1 MNSIPLPEDW
11 RSLLAGYV
19 LNDLSDDEAALVE
32 QWLGQY
38 PEVASELEALQ
49 STWESLPTL
58 LPPVAPPPGVRDR
71 IMATVQNT
79 TVQKATAQNSAPALA
94 SESVPEPAAEPTL
107 VRRRLPLAKLGLALG
122 WAATGLALVL
132 ALHENQRLRLALIQ
146 QEAVV
151 ASFSQPGNPL
161 YTLSGTE
168 AEPQASGRLVVN
180 PDEQTALIVT
190 TDLPPLSADQVYRL
204 WALADSDPVF
214 CGEFNPEAGQDT
226 NQWVLPDAAC
236 GAESVQMLIT
246 AEQVTDPPVP
256 AGALVLQSQS

>member
-1 MNSIPLPEDW
+1 MNSTPLSENW

-19 LNDLSDDEAALVE
+19 LNDLADNEAALVE
-32 QWLGQY
+32 RWLDQY

-49 STWESLPTL
+49 SAWHSLPTL

-71 IMATVQNT
+71 IMAAVQNT
-79 TVQKATAQNSAPALA
+79 TAQNPAPVLA
-94 SESVPEPAAEPTL
+94 PEPVLEPAI
-107 VRRRLPLAKLGLALG
+107 VRRRLPLGKLGLILG

-132 ALHENQRLRLALIQ
+132 VLQENQRLRLALRQ
-146 QEAVV
+146 TETVV

-161 YTLSGTE
+161 YTLSGTD

-180 PDEQTALIVT
+180 PDAQTALIVT

-214 CGEFNPEAGQDT
+214 CGQFNPNAGQDT
-226 NQWVLPDAAC
+226 NQWILPNAVCSD
-236 GAESVQMLIT
+236 GSVQMLVT
-246 AEQVTDPPVP
+246 AEQAADPPVP

>member
-1 MNSIPLPEDW
+1 MNSTPLPENW

-19 LNDLSDDEAALVE
+19 LNDLTDHEATLVE
-32 QWLGQY
+32 QWLDQY

-58 LPPVAPPPGVRDR
+58 LPPVAPSPGVRDR
-71 IMATVQNT
+71 VMAAVQNT
-79 TVQKATAQNSAPALA
+79 AVQNAAAQTPDLALEPIPAPAI
-94 SESVPEPAAEPTL
+94 
-107 VRRRLPLAKLGLALG
+107 VRRRLPLGKLVLALG

-132 ALHENQRLRLALIQ
+132 ALQENQRLRLALTQ

-161 YTLSGTE
+161 YTLSGTD

-180 PDEQTALIVT
+180 PDAQTALIVT
-190 TDLPPLSADQVYRL
+190 TDLPPLSPDQVYRL

-214 CGEFNPEAGQDT
+214 CGQFNPKAGQNT
-226 NQWVLPDAAC
+226 NQWILPNAAC
-236 GAESVQMLIT
+236 SDGSVQMLVT
-246 AEQVTDPPVP
+246 AERAADPPIP
-256 AGALVLQSQS
+256 AGDLVLQSRS